1 MMKRMSFI
9 RNSLETHDPKET
21 TAHIRQE
28 ANKRRDERVLEL
40 WKKDI
45 EAPRVTDII
54 QKFRMQRQ
62 TRRNDFDDFEHTE
75 VTLENSAR
83 PLALPAIEGSLAVE
97 TSFTANTKFGGM
109 AENSIF
115 SNTQTAGLPQSAR
128 FSNATGEDISSSI

>member
-1 MMKRMSFI
+1 M
-9 RNSLETHDPKET
+9 
-21 TAHIRQE
+21 
-28 ANKRRDERVLEL
+28 
-40 WKKDI
+40 
-45 EAPRVTDII
+45 
-54 QKFRMQRQ
+54 
-62 TRRNDFDDFEHTE
+62 
-75 VTLENSAR
+75 TLENSAR